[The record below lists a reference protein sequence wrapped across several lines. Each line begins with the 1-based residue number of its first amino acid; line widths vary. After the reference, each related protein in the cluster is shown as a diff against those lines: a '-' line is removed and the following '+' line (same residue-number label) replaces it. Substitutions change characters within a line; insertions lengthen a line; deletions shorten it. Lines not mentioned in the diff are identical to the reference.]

1 MSFTQLFTFSNPAF
15 RFSIIARFL
24 ISNLFELNSIKLR
37 NLLNW
42 HGIPMISEIVI
53 IKFSALNSMVI
64 VPLQENIIKIMIYN
78 RHVYS
83 EFSVLYNEMT

>member
-1 MSFTQLFTFSNPAF
+1 MSFRQLFTSSNPAF

-42 HGIPMISEIVI
+42 QGIPMISEIVI

-78 RHVYS
+78 IDMCIAS
-83 EFSVLYNEMT
+83 SLYYIMR